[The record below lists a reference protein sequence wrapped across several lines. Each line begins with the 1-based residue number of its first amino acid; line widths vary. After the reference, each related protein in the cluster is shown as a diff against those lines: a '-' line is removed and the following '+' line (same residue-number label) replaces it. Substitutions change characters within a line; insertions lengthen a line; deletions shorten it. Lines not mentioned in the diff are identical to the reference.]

1 MSEHNNDQITQKDLL
16 KLLFDQAQHNATRE
30 EVQAVQEEI
39 KETNKRFDGL
49 VTRED
54 LQVVD
59 NKLNELSQN
68 VATREDLKV
77 EVQHLETSIQQLDS
91 KIDSSIDSLRKEMKE
106 DNQSLRTEL
115 KGDMKSL
122 EKRLDAQIA
131 KLDNRLWWIAGLIVA
146 LAFKSEIFA
155 LFQG

>member
-39 KETNKRFDGL
+39 KATNKRFEGL

-54 LQVVD
+54 LQTVE
-59 NKLNELSQN
+59 NK
-68 VATREDLKV
+68 
-77 EVQHLETSIQQLDS
+77 LDS
-91 KIDSSIDSLRKEMKE
+91 KIETSIDSLRTEM
-106 DNQSLRTEL
+106 
-115 KGDMKSL
+115 
-122 EKRLDAQIA
+122 EKRLDKQDIQIA

>member
-49 VTRED
+49 
-54 LQVVD
+54 
-59 NKLNELSQN
+59 
-68 VATREDLKV
+68 ATREDLLAV
-77 EVQHLETSIQQLDS
+77 EYKLQTVEHKLES
-91 KIDSSIDSLRKEMKE
+91 KIDSSIDSLRKEVKE
-106 DNQSLRTEL
+106 DNQSLRSEL

-122 EKRLDAQIA
+122 EKRLDRQDAQIA